1 MFVGSPGPTHWFIK
15 ISPGIWKQVCWFL
28 LQVEEMYMVS
38 KEVNNMRPY
47 LLCLICLCYHVT
59 CVTTSEFFKTA
70 AILALAAHWEN
81 WKRLTFNNNFS
92 PKSPP
97 STAFNKVY
105 FITNMVINYTW
116 TPRKSSRAHNY
127 KNADDNRD
135 EDTENVTNTEYQK

>member
-105 FITNMVINYTW
+105 FIMFYRISTLKGFYLISMLSAFAEYAKNRAYT
-116 TPRKSSRAHNY
+116 
-127 KNADDNRD
+127 
-135 EDTENVTNTEYQK
+135 